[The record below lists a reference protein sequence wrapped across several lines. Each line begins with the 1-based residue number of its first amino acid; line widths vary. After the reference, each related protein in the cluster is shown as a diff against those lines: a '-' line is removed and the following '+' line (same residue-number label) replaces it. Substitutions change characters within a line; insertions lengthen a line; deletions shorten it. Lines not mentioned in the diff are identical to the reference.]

1 METSFIGM
9 QIVWVSLHSQINHI
23 FLPDAQLDFG
33 VGAAVA
39 AEVTLVV
46 AAAGIAVVAVAAAAV
61 FVAAVASSAGEVL
74 S

>member
-1 METSFIGM
+1 M
-9 QIVWVSLHSQINHI
+9 HSQINHI

-46 AAAGIAVVAVAAAAV
+46 AAAGIAVVAVAAV

>member
-1 METSFIGM
+1 METSFLGM
-9 QIVWVSLHSQINHI
+9 QIVWISLHSQINHI

-46 AAAGIAVVAVAAAAV
+46 AAAGIAVVAVAAV

>member
-1 METSFIGM
+1 METSFLGM
-9 QIVWVSLHSQINHI
+9 QIVWISLHSQINHI

-39 AEVTLVV
+39 AEVTSVV
-46 AAAGIAVVAVAAAAV
+46 AAAGIAVVAVAAV